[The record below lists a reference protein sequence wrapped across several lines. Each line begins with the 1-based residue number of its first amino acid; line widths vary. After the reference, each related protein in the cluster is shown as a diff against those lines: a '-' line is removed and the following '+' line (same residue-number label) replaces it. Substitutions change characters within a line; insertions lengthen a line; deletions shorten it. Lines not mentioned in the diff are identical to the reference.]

1 MLRAQLWSA
10 IPNAPKVLCE
20 FIVHALRMRWAD
32 DLSTSHGFP
41 RLYELLSHPH
51 LGIRK
56 EAMTQLTTVASSSDV
71 QMTLVDTRVFEV
83 LLTLIDDARE
93 DVHRSSNYLLSILGI
108 AFAHGGKLRPLQKL
122 LFSSDKLIVTSSC
135 DAICSIL
142 DTGKEKDYERLV
154 ESGLV
159 SDLLAGITK
168 KSSENLVTLLDMSLN
183 KLAPLLLLNHSG
195 SILFDVLEM

>member
-1 MLRAQLWSA
+1 
-10 IPNAPKVLCE
+10 
-20 FIVHALRMRWAD
+20 MRWAD